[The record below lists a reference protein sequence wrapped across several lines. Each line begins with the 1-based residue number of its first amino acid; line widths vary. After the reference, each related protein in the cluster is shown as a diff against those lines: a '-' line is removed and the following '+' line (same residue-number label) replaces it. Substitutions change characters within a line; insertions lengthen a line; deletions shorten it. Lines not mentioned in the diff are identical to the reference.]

1 MPISQ
6 YQMHNT
12 HTILVAD
19 DHPLLLKG
27 LVDEL
32 ESKGYNVIAQST
44 NGLEALEQ
52 LLDLRPDIAI
62 LDIQMPMLS
71 GIEVI
76 TKATDAGCTTRFIL
90 LTSHKEEG
98 LVYRAKQLGISGY
111 LLKEEPFLE
120 MERCILK
127 VSAGE
132 TYFSKTFEQMV
143 ETTINPQLKKLKLL
157 SSSERTIL
165 RMVAQSKTSK
175 EIAEELLISLRTVQK
190 HRSNIIQK
198 LELGGGDQWTSWISK
213 YKDLILSL

>member
-1 MPISQ
+1 
-6 YQMHNT
+6 MHNS
-12 HTILVAD
+12 HTLLIAD

-32 ESKGYNVIAQST
+32 GSKGYNVIAQAT
-44 NGLEALEQ
+44 NGLEALEALADQ
-52 LLDLRPDIAI
+52 QPDIAI

-76 TKATDAGCTTRFIL
+76 AKAREVGCETRFIL

-111 LLKEEPFLE
+111 LMKEEPFSE
-120 MERCILK
+120 IQKCIQM
-127 VSAGE
+127 VSVGS
-132 TYFSKTFEQMV
+132 TYFSKSFEQVV
-143 ETTINPQLKKLKLL
+143 ETTINPQLQKLKLL

-165 RMVAQSKTSK
+165 RMMAQSKTSK
-175 EIAEELLISLRTVQK
+175 EIAGELLISLRTVQK
-190 HRSNIIQK
+190 HRSNMIQK
-198 LELGGGDQWTSWISK
+198 LELGSDGDQWTSWISK

>member
-1 MPISQ
+1 
-6 YQMHNT
+6 MHNT

-32 ESKGYNVIAQST
+32 ESKGYNVIARST
-44 NGLEALEQ
+44 NGLEALER
-52 LLDLRPDIAI
+52 LLSLRPDIAI

-76 TKATDAGCTTRFIL
+76 TKARDADCSTRFIL

-98 LVYRAKQLGISGY
+98 LVYRAQQLGISGY
-111 LLKEEPFLE
+111 LLKEEPFSE
-120 MERCILK
+120 IERCILR
-127 VSAGE
+127 VSSGE
-132 TYFSKTFEQMV
+132 TYFSKTFEHMV
-143 ETTINPQLKKLKLL
+143 ETAINPQLQKLKLL

-175 EIAEELLISLRTVQK
+175 GIAEELLISLRTVQK

-198 LELGGGDQWTSWISK
+198 LELGDGDQWASWISK